1 MKKYEIL
8 GHCNNTLSIILE
20 SISKNENDPVEIN
33 VVYRYEELFDVKCG
47 NPFNP
52 SFSHVK
58 ITECPVAK
66 WVKEKDSLKFLAY
79 MGTQSRKEGF
89 EYFLEKYEIKEC
101 HYVKLFSPSADIAS
115 TAHLGS
121 GCYVDMGSVMA
132 PFSDIGDLTFVNRKV
147 SIGHHTKVGK
157 LSTLNP
163 GCNIGGCCVIGEGV
177 TIGIGA
183 TILDNIIVGNNA
195 VIGAG
200 SVVTKHVAPN
210 TIVYGVPARFI
221 RSK

>member
-1 MKKYEIL
+1 
-8 GHCNNTLSIILE
+8 
-20 SISKNENDPVEIN
+20 
-33 VVYRYEELFDVKCG
+33 
-47 NPFNP
+47 
-52 SFSHVK
+52 
-58 ITECPVAK
+58 
-66 WVKEKDSLKFLAY
+66 
-79 MGTQSRKEGF
+79 
-89 EYFLEKYEIKEC
+89 
-101 HYVKLFSPSADIAS
+101 
-115 TAHLGS
+115 
-121 GCYVDMGSVMA
+121 
-132 PFSDIGDLTFVNRKV
+132 
-147 SIGHHTKVGK
+147 VGK